1 MQPGAAQRNDSPSR
15 RSTPQQTASY
25 VWSSAEVTG
34 CACVCWMSCGAA
46 LWLGAGAEFS
56 RSSALIHNSCVSVH
70 QTMARRRGFSL
81 TTLKCCSPCFHS
93 VSCCFFLFF
102 PFVSAFSCLD
112 VTTCQARGASRCPR
126 FNVYWLF
133 FEKSLLNNSRKAEP
147 PGNLMTSWI

>member
-46 LWLGAGAEFS
+46 LWLGAGAE
-56 RSSALIHNSCVSVH
+56 SSAGVQHWFIIRVFLCTKRWHGEEVS
-70 QTMARRRGFSL
+70 L
-81 TTLKCCSPCFHS
+81 CFHS

-126 FNVYWLF
+126 FNVCWLF